1 MRPAQTFPALLIIA
15 VVVTTGSPRVRHRRD
30 ISDELREML
39 NKPYSGRLPASL
51 EPLMRDSTVRRQR
64 NPGQFLGVNPSPQDV
79 LRGPQPQQSQQ
90 RQQQQQRPQQQQQQQ
105 QRRPQ
110 RQQQQRRPQQQ
121 QQQPQQQQQ
130 QSQEQFFQPPFSSTP
145 QQRFQQTSSPSFKQ
159 SSPPS
164 FEQSF
169 RPSFPAQQRF
179 PSDGQELRGE
189 FSRPAR
195 FAPAPSVRRP
205 DEGRFIGHGTF
216 PGKGQQR
223 SRREVSAA
231 VEGAQPR
238 GSPARFSGSQI
249 ASGSFATTARV
260 RNISHNRFRITE
272 PRLE

>member
-1 MRPAQTFPALLIIA
+1 MRPAQTFVALLIIA
-15 VVVTTGSPRVRHRRD
+15 VAVTTGSPRVRYRRD

-39 NKPYSGRLPASL
+39 NKPYSGRLPDSL

-90 RQQQQQRPQQQQQQQ
+90 RQQQRQPQQQQQQQ
-105 QRRPQ
+105 QQQ
-110 RQQQQRRPQQQ
+110 RQPSQQE
-121 QQQPQQQQQ
+121 Q
-130 QSQEQFFQPPFSSTP
+130 QSQQQFFQPPFSSIP
-145 QQRFQQTSSPSFKQ
+145 QQRFQQTSPQSFQQ
-159 SSPPS
+159 SSPS

-195 FAPAPSVRRP
+195 FAPAPSARRP

-249 ASGSFATTARV
+249 ASRRS
-260 RNISHNRFRITE
+260 
-272 PRLE
+272 

>member
-1 MRPAQTFPALLIIA
+1 MRPEQTFPALLIIA
-15 VVVTTGSPRVRHRRD
+15 VAVTTGSPRVRHRRD

-79 LRGPQPQQSQQ
+79 LRGPQPQQ
-90 RQQQQQRPQQQQQQQ
+90 QQQQQQQ

-110 RQQQQRRPQQQ
+110 QQQQR
-121 QQQPQQQQQ
+121 QPSQQQQQ
-130 QSQEQFFQPPFSSTP
+130 QSQEQFFQPPFSSIP
-145 QQRFQQTSSPSFKQ
+145 QQRFQQTSPQSFQQ
-159 SSPPS
+159 SSPS

-195 FAPAPSVRRP
+195 FAPAPSARRP

-238 GSPARFSGSQI
+238 DSPARFSGSQI
-249 ASGSFATTARV
+249 ASRRS
-260 RNISHNRFRITE
+260 
-272 PRLE
+272 